1 MVDKIRIA
9 FIYNPTN
16 PFLTGK
22 HFDNTTYFFFMHALK
37 RNKKIDVTY
46 FPAIKKFDVTQLK
59 GRFDIILLPDNFI
72 EGSPE
77 ILEGIDTI
85 NIPVISRVGDPH
97 DAKRKGKIQYH
108 KKFKINYYFNF
119 MDQKLFS

>member
-1 MVDKIRIA
+1 MKDKIKVA
-9 FIYNPTN
+9 FIYNQTS

-22 HFDNTTYFFFMHALK
+22 HFDNTTYLFFMHALK

-46 FPAIKKFDVTQLK
+46 FPAIKKFDATQLK
-59 GRFDIILLPDNFI
+59 GKYDIILLPDNFV

-77 ILEGIDTI
+77 TLEGIETV

-97 DAKRKGKIQYH
+97 NAKRKGKIPYH
-108 KKFKINYYFNF
+108 KKFKIDYY
-119 MDQKLFS
+119 